1 MEAAAIRAKLHECID
16 QADTKHLEAL
26 YLLLE
31 KELDP
36 NYKYDAATL
45 DMLYKRRESHLNEQS
60 LSYSPDEAIE
70 QIKKEAGKK

>member
-1 MEAAAIRAKLHECID
+1 MEAAAIRGKLHEYID

-45 DMLYKRRESHLNEQS
+45 DML
-60 LSYSPDEAIE
+60 
-70 QIKKEAGKK
+70 